1 MPTDEVPHT
10 GHMTLHYY
18 LAGNANDPFH
28 SAYRSDNPWAKM
40 NALRDELY
48 DRHSHAAATVGGC
61 IIATPDTS
69 VWRMELWG
77 DITPVTLEQ
86 FAIRV
91 LELVESRLNMRPT
104 DDIRAI
110 VADRTGFMREWAL
123 TA

>member
-1 MPTDEVPHT
+1 
-10 GHMTLHYY
+10 
-18 LAGNANDPFH
+18 
-28 SAYRSDNPWAKM
+28 
-40 NALRDELY
+40 
-48 DRHSHAAATVGGC
+48 
-61 IIATPDTS
+61 
-69 VWRMELWG
+69 MELWG